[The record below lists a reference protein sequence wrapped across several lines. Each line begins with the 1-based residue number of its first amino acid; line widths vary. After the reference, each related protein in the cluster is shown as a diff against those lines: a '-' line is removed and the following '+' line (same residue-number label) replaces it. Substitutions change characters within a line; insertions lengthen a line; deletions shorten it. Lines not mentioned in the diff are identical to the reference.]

1 VGLGRHPLQ
10 PVITAGG
17 TTAATTAGI
26 EVGTTVGII
35 VAGIIVAGIIVAGI
49 IVAGIVA
56 GIIVAGVGITTIVTA
71 GGVMVT
77 ATVAGVT
84 AISVRRLQLPWP
96 RPQRAA
102 AFSFSDVEFTNGKR
116 PGVRLKG

>member
-1 VGLGRHPLQ
+1 M
-10 PVITAGG
+10 
-17 TTAATTAGI
+17 
-26 EVGTTVGII
+26 GII
-35 VAGIIVAGIIVAGI
+35 VAGIIVAGIMAGI
-49 IVAGIVA
+49 IVAGIIVA

-71 GGVMVT
+71 GGAMVT

-84 AISVRRLQLPWP
+84 AISVRRLQLPWA

-102 AFSFSDVEFTNGKR
+102 AFSFSGVEFTNGKR